1 MIPHSYWLPNGT
13 IQLTIQNDSE
23 STTSISGGDTIT
35 IPLRESDLATGSY
48 TYTGTITG
56 KQPGPIQI
64 EASTTSELSDAPP
77 TRTEARATPTATG
90 TPQTIE
96 RTPTEEETPVVPSI
110 LGPPVVYVPETP
122 VQNAP
127 KCCVITGITITNRSN
142 ERVFYILN
150 GSYVSGMSPPA
161 DQWVEPGE
169 SRTFKGDFG
178 ECVRIEAIA
187 NRGED
192 EDGKPLTGVFIDQ
205 TVCCKDILTGK
216 AKLKGIAVKIDS
228 IEWREWENCPEKNT
242 CTRCSNA
249 AFYLHQDANSQPWQK
264 TETQADS
271 YSETHADCDRGIKR
285 DTYCDLKRDA
295 EGGADSLR
303 SRDAGHL

>member
-1 MIPHSYWLPNGT
+1 M
-13 IQLTIQNDSE
+13 
-23 STTSISGGDTIT
+23 ISGGDTIT
-35 IPLRESDLATGSY
+35 IPLRESNLATGSY

-90 TPQTIE
+90 RRE
-96 RTPTEEETPVVPSI
+96 RSSEPPLKKRLRWSRQYSV
-110 LGPPVVYVPETP
+110 PPVVYVPETP

-142 ERVFYILN
+142 KRVIYILN
-150 GSYVSGMSPPA
+150 GSYVSGMSRPA

-178 ECVRIEAIA
+178 ERVRIEAIA

-228 IEWREWENCPEKNT
+228 MSGENGRTVRRKHLYPLLH
-242 CTRCSNA
+242 A